1 MIWEHENVYS
11 GLTGGL
17 KIMKFQTRVTEMI
30 GIRYPI
36 MMGGM
41 QNVATPKLCAAVSEA
56 GGLGCTNIS
65 MYPDFDDFRAALKE
79 IKSLTSKPFAVNIS
93 MIPNVDMGDK
103 IRQYIDIC
111 GEEGVRVIETAGK
124 DPSDLVEKI
133 HSYGMIHIHKVP
145 AVKHALKAEKG
156 GVDIVSIVGA
166 EAAGHPSP
174 DMIGTMI
181 VGNKA
186 AKQVS
191 IPLLIGG
198 GIVDGASFAAALA
211 LGADGVVIGTRFVAS
226 TDCEISMN
234 HRNWIVEHTE
244 RDTIICQKA
253 IKNAVRVAH
262 NQAAD
267 ECLALEAQPGCTLKT
282 LMPIISGAA
291 GKAAYASGDTSK
303 GMFAIGQAI
312 GLIDELKS
320 AKEIIDEIIEDG
332 EKSLRQAYALIGE

>member
-1 MIWEHENVYS
+1 
-11 GLTGGL
+11 
-17 KIMKFQTRVTEMI
+17 MKFQTRVTELLD
-30 GIRYPI
+30 IRYPI

-65 MYPDFDDFRAALKE
+65 MYPDFDDFRTALRN
-79 IKSLTSKPFAVNIS
+79 IKALTKKPFAVNIS

-103 IRQYIDIC
+103 IRKYIDIC
-111 GEEGVRVIETAGK
+111 GEENVRAIETAGK
-124 DPSDLVEKI
+124 DPSEFIEQI
-133 HSYGMIHIHKVP
+133 HSYHMVHIHKVP
-145 AVKHALKAEKG
+145 AVKHALKAESA

-174 DMIGTMI
+174 DLVGTMI

-186 AKQVS
+186 AKQIS

-198 GIVDGASFAAALA
+198 GIVDGASFAAAMT
-211 LGADGVVIGTRFVAS
+211 LGADGVVVGTRFVAC

-234 HRNWIVEHTE
+234 HRKWIVEHSE
-244 RDTIICQKA
+244 KDTILCQRA
-253 IKNAVRVAH
+253 IKNMVRVAH

-267 ECLALEAQPGCTLKT
+267 ECLELERMPGCTLQD
-282 LMPIISGAA
+282 LMPIISGAT

-312 GLIDELKS
+312 GLIDEIKS
-320 AKEIIDEIIEDG
+320 AKKIIDEMVIGAEDAICRTN
-332 EKSLRQAYALIGE
+332 SLLNR